1 MNKGYL
7 FNSEIKE
14 TLKKGEWFAA
24 LPFKKQRLL
33 TKYAQSIMFQKE
45 ILSSLKETHS
55 VNLDLA
61 KSVKIGNIAITLK
74 SMFFDNHENDLG
86 LVWETFHGVQKDMS
100 GGLTPGAQLENFVIA
115 SQKIDSAMYGIMEM
129 LTSQSFNSERLWS
142 LEGFCGGSAL
152 NYFQG
157 LLFQSI
163 NLKSIAQKAKGLQ
176 INDDE
181 FKEFTDGVEKIRSR
195 QYSSCSCK
203 LS

>member
-1 MNKGYL
+1 MDQGDL
-7 FNSEIKE
+7 LNSKVKKK
-14 TLKKGEWFAA
+14 LKRDKWFGA
-24 LPFKKQRLL
+24 LQFKKQRLL
-33 TKYAQSIMFQKE
+33 TMYAQARMFQKE
-45 ILSSLKETHS
+45 TLSSLIETHS
-55 VNLDLA
+55 ANQNFA
-61 KSVKIGNIAITLK
+61 KSVKIGHIASMLEA
-74 SMFFDNHENDLG
+74 MFFDNHENDLG